1 VLGAARQQLG
11 GMDALILNHIMNS
24 GEAYDSRG
32 WLGAGGGDWQRQLAI
47 VRQTFDV
54 NTFSF
59 MSLATAALPE
69 LEATGGAIVVV
80 SSMAG
85 KMGLPAVAAYSSSKH
100 ALHGFFDS
108 LRHDLVNS
116 RSNVSITTAILGSID
131 TESAKKGTTLPDGSP
146 ALPNVAWSPADECAA
161 AIARGGGTPSPLRPF
176 PPSARRPIHATASQ
190 LLCSDLHLAHCLPAA
205 LRTREVYFP
214 PVEILSSLLIRP
226 FAPSLLDS
234 AVRLVMSSKPLA
246 LQLREALLPHDQQ

>member
-1 VLGAARQQLG
+1 MLGAARQQLG

-176 PPSARRPIHATASQ
+176 APPPNPRHR
-190 LLCSDLHLAHCLPAA
+190 
-205 LRTREVYFP
+205 
-214 PVEILSSLLIRP
+214 
-226 FAPSLLDS
+226 
-234 AVRLVMSSKPLA
+234 
-246 LQLREALLPHDQQ
+246 

>member
-1 VLGAARQQLG
+1 MFRDFRDEIPVHMTMSPIRPQAYCRGTKGLGWKVRDSFG
-11 GMDALILNHIMNS
+11 S
-24 GEAYDSRG
+24 GERRTIPIAPRRLEKRVRFFTTRFA
-32 WLGAGGGDWQRQLAI
+32 WHRPRWQFIIWQRQLAI

-146 ALPNVAWSPADECAA
+146 ALPNVVWSPADECAA
-161 AIARGGGTPSPLRPF
+161 AIARHYTKSGQQSG
-176 PPSARRPIHATASQ
+176 Q
-190 LLCSDLHLAHCLPAA
+190 HLA
-205 LRTREVYFP
+205 
-214 PVEILSSLLIRP
+214 
-226 FAPSLLDS
+226 
-234 AVRLVMSSKPLA
+234 
-246 LQLREALLPHDQQ
+246 EAGNE

>member
-1 VLGAARQQLG
+1 
-11 GMDALILNHIMNS
+11 
-24 GEAYDSRG
+24 
-32 WLGAGGGDWQRQLAI
+32 
-47 VRQTFDV
+47 
-54 NTFSF
+54 
-59 MSLATAALPE
+59 
-69 LEATGGAIVVV
+69 
-80 SSMAG
+80 MAG

-146 ALPNVAWSPADECAA
+146 ALPNVAWSPADDCAA
-161 AIARGGGTPSPLRPF
+161 AITRGGGTPSPLPPF
-176 PPSARRPIHATASQ
+176 PRRPIHATASQ
-190 LLCSDLHLAHCLPAA
+190 LLRSDLHLAHCLPAA

-214 PVEILSSLLIRP
+214 PVEILSSLLVRP

-234 AVRLVMSSKPLA
+234 AVRLVMGAEPLA

>member
-1 VLGAARQQLG
+1 MPVGQGAKVLGAARQQLG

-176 PPSARRPIHATASQ
+176 APPPNPRHR
-190 LLCSDLHLAHCLPAA
+190 
-205 LRTREVYFP
+205 
-214 PVEILSSLLIRP
+214 
-226 FAPSLLDS
+226 
-234 AVRLVMSSKPLA
+234 
-246 LQLREALLPHDQQ
+246 

>member
-1 VLGAARQQLG
+1 MLGAARQQLG
-11 GMDALILNHIMNS
+11 GMDTLILNHIMNS

-116 RSNVSITTAILGSID
+116 RSNVSITIAVLGSID

-146 ALPNVAWSPADECAA
+146 ALPNVVWSPADECAA
-161 AIARGGGTPSPLRPF
+161 AIARGGGTPSPLRPAAQSTPRLASCCALTF
-176 PPSARRPIHATASQ
+176 TSLIACRQLFARARCIFLRWRFCLRCWFDPSPRR
-190 LLCSDLHLAHCLPAA
+190 CSI
-205 LRTREVYFP
+205 R
-214 PVEILSSLLIRP
+214 SSV
-226 FAPSLLDS
+226 S
-234 AVRLVMSSKPLA
+234 
-246 LQLREALLPHDQQ
+246 

>member
-1 VLGAARQQLG
+1 MLCLR
-11 GMDALILNHIMNS
+11 
-24 GEAYDSRG
+24 SRSDRRDEG
-32 WLGAGGGDWQRQLAI
+32 WLSQRQLAI

-59 MSLATAALPE
+59 MSLATAALPV

-108 LRHDLVNS
+108 LRHDLANS

-146 ALPNVAWSPADECAA
+146 GPALYCAVIVKTVDA
-161 AIARGGGTPSPLRPF
+161 HTRSKTGINELLR
-176 PPSARRPIHATASQ
+176 
-190 LLCSDLHLAHCLPAA
+190 D
-205 LRTREVYFP
+205 
-214 PVEILSSLLIRP
+214 
-226 FAPSLLDS
+226 
-234 AVRLVMSSKPLA
+234 
-246 LQLREALLPHDQQ
+246 